1 MCDEIYNMTSGECS
15 DFQLKKR
22 KISVKI
28 FLSVL
33 PLNDYIQQS
42 GVFILFKSNITR
54 HSKWV
59 GGCCLKTS
67 FQLDHGVYFVLK

>member
-54 HSKWV
+54 HSK
-59 GGCCLKTS
+59 
-67 FQLDHGVYFVLK
+67 